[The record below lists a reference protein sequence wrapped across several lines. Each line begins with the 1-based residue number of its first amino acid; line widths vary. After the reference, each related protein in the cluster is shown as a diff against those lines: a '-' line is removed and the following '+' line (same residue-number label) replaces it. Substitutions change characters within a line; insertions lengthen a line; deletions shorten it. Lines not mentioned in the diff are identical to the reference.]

1 MFDDVFFL
9 FFFREGLIFHEFPGL
24 FVIISWAAVVHWC
37 RICHNLSSILFVEM
51 SMSQIFHPNPMG
63 LHQGENRWELFHFG
77 HGRGRG
83 TLEQQALEF
92 LREKRLKSALAP
104 GLASKMRSMIN
115 AGLKQS
121 SVDIVDL
128 I

>member
-1 MFDDVFFL
+1 
-9 FFFREGLIFHEFPGL
+9 
-24 FVIISWAAVVHWC
+24 
-37 RICHNLSSILFVEM
+37 M
-51 SMSQIFHPNPMG
+51 SMCKILLPAQGNRLTG
-63 LHQGENRWELFHFG
+63 LDQGENRWELFHFG
-77 HGRGRG
+77 DGRGP
-83 TLEQQALEF
+83 LEQQALEF

-115 AGLKQS
+115 AGLTRS